1 MRRTLELALA
11 LVVVDALSGS
21 PTIAAPS
28 VDPHGMKSEPHGA
41 VGERLEAGSNSFS
54 EAQVR
59 KKFEEMGFGEVTDL
73 RKDDQGIWRGKA
85 VHAGKELSI
94 GMDYKGNVAAE

>member
-1 MRRTLELALA
+1 MRRTLEPALALA
-11 LVVVDALSGS
+11 VLLTVSVSS
-21 PTIAAPS
+21 SIAAPS
-28 VDPHGMKSEPHGA
+28 VDPHGMKSDPHGA
-41 VGERLEAGSNSFS
+41 VGERLEAGSNSFT

-73 RKDDQGIWRGKA
+73 HKDDQGIWRGKA

-94 GMDYKGNVAAE
+94 GLDYKGNVAAE

>member
-1 MRRTLELALA
+1 MRRTLALIPALA
-11 LVVVDALSGS
+11 VVLALSGG
-21 PTIAAPS
+21 PTVAATGA
-28 VDPHGMKSEPHGA
+28 DPHGTKTDPHSA

-73 RKDDQGIWRGKA
+73 HKDEQGIWRGKA
-85 VHAGKELSI
+85 MHAGKPLSI
-94 GMDYKGNVAAE
+94 GMDYKGNVAAQ